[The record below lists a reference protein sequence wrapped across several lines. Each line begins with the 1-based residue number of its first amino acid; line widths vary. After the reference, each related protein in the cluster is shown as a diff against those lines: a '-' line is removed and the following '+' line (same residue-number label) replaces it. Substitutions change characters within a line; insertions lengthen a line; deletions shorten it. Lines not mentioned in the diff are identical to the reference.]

1 MWYSAV
7 GSIVTLVLSLLT
19 TPYGAEAQQTG
30 KVYRIGV
37 LSFGSSPPGP
47 LEAFTKGLNEFGYVE
62 GRNLAIEWRFADGSS
77 ETLAAQADE
86 LVRLEVDAI
95 FAVSTP
101 AAQAAKR
108 ATTAIPIVI
117 ARVADPVQSG
127 LVPSIARPGGNI
139 TGLTSTFPDL
149 GRRRLELLKEA
160 LPGLARVAVMW
171 NPRNHGTAIS
181 ARQMEVASQELRL
194 QFHGL
199 EVQTPDD
206 ILGAFQAAMRG
217 HAGALAVIDDVFIA
231 SHKRTIINLAAQHAL
246 PLVSLYGEFAETGAL
261 MAYGPSMPH
270 TYRRAAQYVDKIL
283 KGTQPQDLPIE
294 QPMKYELVINLKTAK
309 ALGLTIPPV
318 LLFQADEV
326 IK

>member
-1 MWYSAV
+1 MWYSTV
-7 GSIVTLVLSLLT
+7 GSIVALVVSLLT

-37 LSFGSSPPGP
+37 LSFGSAPPGP
-47 LEAFTKGLNEFGYVE
+47 LEAFTKELNEFGYVE
-62 GRNLAIEWRFADGSS
+62 GRNLAIEWRFAEGSN

-127 LVPSIARPGGNI
+127 LVPSIARPGGNM

-160 LPGLARVAVMW
+160 LPGLACVAVMW
-171 NPRNHGTAIS
+171 NPRNHGTVIS
-181 ARQMEVASQELRL
+181 ARQMEVASQQLQL

-206 ILGAFQAAMRG
+206 LLGAFQAAMRG

-231 SHKRTIINLAAQHAL
+231 SHQRTIVTLAAQHAL
-246 PLVSLYGEFAETGAL
+246 PLVSLYREFAEAGAL

-270 TYRRAAQYVDKIL
+270 TYRRAAQYIDKIL

-294 QPMKYELVINLKTAK
+294 QPMQYQLVINLKTAK

-326 IK
+326 IR